1 MATDSTS
8 TLNGLL
14 TTLEECPLSFPPL
27 LSYSDD
33 VHQLD
38 QLVCDSNLQKSSILN
53 ASLEEGSYF
62 SASFNNLK
70 SLILCVTM
78 AEWTVP
84 LIIRLLNRSPNL
96 EALTIY
102 FDADEYF
109 DEWKI
114 SNKAILCLTC
124 HLKTVDLVEFK
135 GHEYELELVRFLLK
149 NGHVL
154 QKLRISW
161 LEDVYN
167 RREIISRI
175 MKFPRSSSSVI
186 LKFLQPK
193 SSFDFCEILR

>member
-1 MATDSTS
+1 MATDSTT

-14 TTLEECPLSFPPL
+14 TALEECPLSSPPL
-27 LSYSDD
+27 LSYGDD
-33 VHQLD
+33 VHRECSDYGL
-38 QLVCDSNLQKSSILN
+38 ILN

-102 FDADEYF
+102 FDAGEYF

-135 GHEYELELVRFLLK
+135 GHENELELVRFLLK

-193 SSFDFCEILR
+193 SPFDFCEILR

>member
-1 MATDSTS
+1 MRCKERDAS
-8 TLNGLL
+8 
-14 TTLEECPLSFPPL
+14 E
-27 LSYSDD
+27 
-33 VHQLD
+33 
-38 QLVCDSNLQKSSILN
+38 QKWILN

-102 FDADEYF
+102 FDSDEYF

-135 GHEYELELVRFLLK
+135 GHENELEL
-149 NGHVL
+149 GDH
-154 QKLRISW
+154 
-161 LEDVYN
+161 LEDNEVS
-167 RREIISRI
+167 EIIF
-175 MKFPRSSSSVI
+175 K
-186 LKFLQPK
+186 
-193 SSFDFCEILR
+193 CYTEIPSA